1 MRISDWSS
9 DVCSSDLFDLVAIA
23 RLLGAQHRSNSL
35 DRLPRIAPLAL
46 HSRLIDWINVRNAVN
61 HFGLLGMEFVGAN
74 ITKADNRAVLYH
86 DRVEAILGIGAFRSE
101 EHTSELQSLMRI
113 SYAVFCMKKNQH
125 RHENYT
131 QTLSHTNY
139 LQC

>member
-74 ITKADNRAVLYH
+74 STKADTRAVLYN
-86 DRVEAILGIGAFRSE
+86 DRVEAILVIGAFQFSAPIQ
-101 EHTSELQSLMRI
+101 TMRTVHI
-113 SYAVFCMKKNQH
+113 CIINITLA
-125 RHENYT
+125 NY
-131 QTLSHTNY
+131 
-139 LQC
+139 